1 MGLIEDELKESF
13 KIFVPNNEEK
23 INIDK
28 LKNILTNIGK
38 EKLSDQEFNELL
50 NDLVIDVDG
59 YVEIDNLVKILLD
72 K

>member
-1 MGLIEDELKESF
+1 MGQIEDELKESF
-13 KIFVPNNEEK
+13 KIFVPNNEDK

-28 LKNILTNIGK
+28 LKKILTNIGK

-59 YVEIDNLVKILLD
+59 CVKIDNLVKILLD